1 MDIEKIQRL
10 VDGYIGELAAEFGR
24 YSQEM
29 VASAEGIKK
38 EIDEMQLPKELFFNL
53 WDPQVIFQTSKTLC
67 TLHTDHIFLILQG
80 LDDEEELVARHMIAA
95 RLRGIVDDLMS
106 GMSGSAD
113 SSDEE

>member
-29 VASAEGIKK
+29 VASAEGAQ
-38 EIDEMQLPKELFFNL
+38 EEMELMRLPKELFMDL
-53 WDPQVIFQTSKTLC
+53 WDPQAIFQTSKTLC

-80 LDDEEELVARHMIAA
+80 LDDEEELAARHMIAA
-95 RLRGIVDDLMS
+95 RLRRIVDDLMS

-113 SSDEE
+113 ILDEE